1 MTGWDGGLVKGSA
14 CWESGA
20 EFPRGRS
27 TSDAAVG
34 PGVGVG
40 FVWRGYKFRASAS
53 RGCKDKVGHWEPAAL
68 RIQPERKLGVKRDG
82 AVGLD
87 VKLERGRKAQGCAT
101 AHMLESQLCFVFASN
116 PPPLPERKTAKCG
129 PQLSSVVLK
138 MHLWVVMERAG
149 RKKIDVL
156 RAVTVADFYHRGVVC
171 VCVCVY
177 MYIVYVLY
185 LCIALTS
192 VNTQPAKH

>member
-1 MTGWDGGLVKGSA
+1 M
-14 CWESGA
+14 
-20 EFPRGRS
+20 
-27 TSDAAVG
+27 
-34 PGVGVG
+34 
-40 FVWRGYKFRASAS
+40 
-53 RGCKDKVGHWEPAAL
+53 GHWEPAAL
-68 RIQPERKLGVKRDG
+68 RIQPERKLGVKRDAACG

-149 RKKIDVL
+149 RKKIDAL

-171 VCVCVY
+171 VCIY
-177 MYIVYVLY
+177 MY
-185 LCIALTS
+185 IALTS